1 MKRYYLII
9 FLLLAGMILTGCAE
23 GHLQMSPD
31 GESSGFTLEF
41 EECNRKGEWEIKF
54 VKDDII
60 KVEVDHINGEFSL
73 VIAGKN
79 GSTPYEGNFKDDM
92 TFTVTISETDW
103 YSIKFN
109 GNNATGK
116 IIVSK
121 TDNRVD

>member
-73 VIAGKN
+73 LLRQKRQH
-79 GSTPYEGNFKDDM
+79 PYEEILRRHDLYRNHF
-92 TFTVTISETDW
+92 ETDCVFN
-103 YSIKFN
+103 KFN

-121 TDNRVD
+121 QTTG